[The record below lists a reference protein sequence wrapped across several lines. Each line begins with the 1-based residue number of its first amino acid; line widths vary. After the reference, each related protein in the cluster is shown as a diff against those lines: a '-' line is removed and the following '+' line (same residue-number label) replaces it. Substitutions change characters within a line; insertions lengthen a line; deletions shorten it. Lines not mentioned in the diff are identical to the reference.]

1 MLTRTDS
8 LVVETLYGELLAVLG
23 SLALQMDELY
33 AALRDQQRAVVSRD
47 LQGLGAAVHGQGR
60 LVRLIHELEEKRREL
75 CRRISG
81 LSDPPPVSKLA
92 EGFGE
97 PGRTQLKEAARR
109 VRESAGRVE
118 SLKSQNS
125 FLLERARSLVS
136 GQLQLM
142 LELTRINR
150 NVYEESGKK
159 SRKANLVKVFDKKI

>member
-1 MLTRTDS
+1 MLAQADS
-8 LVVETLYGELLAVLG
+8 LTVNTLYGELLAVLG
-23 SLALQMDELY
+23 DLAAQMDELY

-47 LQGLGAAVHGQGR
+47 LHGLGAAVHGQGR
-60 LVRLIHELEEKRREL
+60 LLRGIHKLEENRREL
-75 CRRISG
+75 CCRISG
-81 LSDPPPVSKLA
+81 MGDPPPVGILA

-97 PGRTQLKEAARR
+97 PRRTQLKEAARR

-125 FLLERARSLVS
+125 FLLEKARSLVS

-159 SRKANLVKVFDKKI
+159 NRQANMVKVFDKKI